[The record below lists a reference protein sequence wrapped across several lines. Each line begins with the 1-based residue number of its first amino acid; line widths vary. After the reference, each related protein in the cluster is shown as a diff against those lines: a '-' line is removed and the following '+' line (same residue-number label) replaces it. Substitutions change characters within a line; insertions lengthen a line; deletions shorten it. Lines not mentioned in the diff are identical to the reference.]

1 MTENTSTPDAS
12 RSKRGL
18 VWGTAIALAVLL
30 LVGVGIAF
38 ALGNQP
44 GPLPPA
50 AAEPTP
56 TGTPSAT
63 PTATEAPTPTAQP
76 VALPTDCR
84 KIYTQEF
91 LDAWAGEELNSPQ
104 LDGVGISRHPAIE
117 DIRVTLPGIDCLWGV
132 ATEGGTSN
140 AVNSTTPEQKAALI
154 AAATSEG
161 FTCVGDDTDAF
172 TICSISVT
180 LSPEEDPDQWT
191 VSEEL
196 YFRDG
201 LVVTSWRASTAGT
214 MADTTQPVYD
224 TLWP

>member
-1 MTENTSTPDAS
+1 MTPNTSTPDAS
-12 RSKRGL
+12 RRKRIL
-18 VWGTAIALAVLL
+18 VWGTAIALAVVV
-30 LVGVGIAF
+30 VGAGITF
-38 ALGNQP
+38 ALINQP
-44 GPLPPA
+44 AQTPPA

-56 TGTPSAT
+56 SETPSPT
-63 PTATEAPTPTAQP
+63 PTATAEPTPTVQP
-76 VALPTDCR
+76 LALPTDCR
-84 KIYTQEF
+84 KIYTQAF

-104 LDGVGISRHPAIE
+104 LEGVGISRHPAIE
-117 DIRVTLPGIDCLWGV
+117 DIRVTLPGIDCLWGG

-154 AAATSEG
+154 AAATGEG
-161 FTCVGDDTDAF
+161 FTCVDNDTDSL
-172 TICSISVT
+172 TVCSISVQ